1 MQRLSFLWLEKI
13 LFLLYGVVQTEGAL
27 GVEGAGQGEVD
38 VRVGGLRDC
47 GGQNAGEGGGRCVDN
62 FPRETQTA
70 VRPAVPLPVILH

>member
-47 GGQNAGEGGGRCVDN
+47 GGQNAGEG
-62 FPRETQTA
+62 
-70 VRPAVPLPVILH
+70 